1 MLRKEYLE
9 FLQDDSK
16 DMMELYYEY
25 YKIKGGS
32 LSFVDFVNYFSL
44 WIFNVVGV
52 NNLPYLQYFVFQKLN
67 EHFFVY

>member
-9 FLQDDSK
+9 FLQDESR

-32 LSFVDFVNYFSL
+32 LSFAPFVHYFSL
-44 WIFNVVGV
+44 WIFERLGV
-52 NNLPYLQYFVFQKLN
+52 NSVSNLQYFVFQELN
-67 EHFFVY
+67 KHFFV